1 MLSIDEIVMA
11 TKGKLLSGSGSF
23 RVSGISTD
31 TRKITKGNLFVA
43 IKGDN
48 FDGHNFIGQA
58 VQAGAG
64 AVMVDHANVADAEN
78 AVVIV
83 VEDTVKALG
92 AIARFHRKRFKIP
105 VIGITGSAG
114 KTSTKEFI
122 ASVLG
127 KKYRVLFNKGTEN
140 NHIGVPMTLLQL
152 TKDHEIAV
160 LELGTNHFG
169 EIAYLADIV
178 RPTVAVF
185 TNVGAS
191 HLAGLGSPEG
201 VFKEKVTMIDYLPKN
216 GKVIFNA
223 DDPLLRNLKKKKL
236 SQNITTYAIDNKAD
250 VKAKA
255 VHSEKGGLIVTL
267 EGGET
272 IKLKAPVWGNIL
284 NALAA
289 VVCGS
294 LFRVSFDDIR
304 EGLLNTDPAKGRQC
318 FHLAS
323 GVTVIDDTYNANPV
337 SYRNALRTLS
347 LLPRKGRVFLVAA
360 DMLELGEASDVLHA
374 EIGEL
379 AAQSGV
385 DTIFATGRW
394 ASLIGSMARAKNSSV
409 EARYFDKKED
419 IILALRDQ
427 VQFGDIV
434 LVKGSRG
441 MRMES
446 VVVGL
451 LEHLNKGRPA

>member
-1 MLSIDEIVMA
+1 MFSVDEIVKA
-11 TKGKLLSGSGSF
+11 TKGKLLSGSGAF
-23 RVSGISTD
+23 RLGGVSTD
-31 TRKITKGNLFVA
+31 TRKIKRGDLFVA

-58 VQAGAG
+58 VQSGAA
-64 AVMVDHANVADAEN
+64 AVVVGHANVSDAEN

-105 VIGITGSAG
+105 VIAITGSAG
-114 KTSTKEFI
+114 KTTTKEFV

-127 KKYRVLFNKGTEN
+127 KKFHVLFNKGTEN

-152 TKDHEIAV
+152 TRDHEIAV

-169 EIAYLADIV
+169 EIAWLADIV
-178 RPTVAVF
+178 QPTVAVF
-185 TNVGAS
+185 TNIGAS
-191 HLAGLGSPEG
+191 HLAGLGSLEG
-201 VFKEKVTMIDYLPKN
+201 VFKEKATMIEYLPKN
-216 GKVIFNA
+216 GKIVFNA

-236 SQNITTYAIDNKAD
+236 SQKIMTYAIDHKAD

-255 VHSEKGGLIVTL
+255 VHGEKGGLVVML

-284 NALAA
+284 NALVA
-289 VVCGS
+289 VVCGR
-294 LFRVSFDDIR
+294 LFRVGFDDIR
-304 EGLLNTDPAKGRQC
+304 DALFNTDSAKGRQC
-318 FHLAS
+318 FHVAG

-360 DMLELGEASDVLHA
+360 DMLELGESSDVLHA
-374 EIGEL
+374 EIGEF

-385 DTIFATGRW
+385 DKVFATGRW
-394 ASLIGSMARAKNSSV
+394 ASLIGSIARAKNSSV

-419 IILALRDQ
+419 ILLALQDQ

-451 LEHLNKGRPA
+451 LEHLNKGV

>member
-1 MLSIDEIVMA
+1 MFSVDEIVKA
-11 TKGKLLSGSGSF
+11 TKGKLLSGSVSF
-23 RVSGISTD
+23 RISGVSTD
-31 TRKITKGNLFVA
+31 TRKITRGDLFVA

-48 FDGHNFIGQA
+48 FDGHNFIAEA
-58 VQAGAG
+58 VQAGAA
-64 AVMVDHANVADAEN
+64 AVVVSHANVADAEN

-105 VIGITGSAG
+105 VIAITGSAG
-114 KTSTKEFI
+114 KTTTKEFI

-127 KKYRVLFNKGTEN
+127 KKFRVLFNKGTEN
-140 NHIGVPMTLLQL
+140 NHIGVPMTILQL

-169 EIAYLADIV
+169 EIAYLADV
-178 RPTVAVF
+178 VQPTVAVF

-201 VFKEKVTMIDYLPKN
+201 VFKEKATMVEYLPKN
-216 GKVIFNA
+216 GKIIFNA

-236 SQNITTYAIDNKAD
+236 PQKMTTYAIDHKAD
-250 VKAKA
+250 LKVKA
-255 VHSEKGGLIVTL
+255 VHGEKGGLVVTL

-272 IKLKAPVWGNIL
+272 LKLKAPVWGNIL

-289 VVCGS
+289 VACGR

-304 EGLLNTDPAKGRQC
+304 DALFNTDPAKGRQC
-318 FHLAS
+318 FHVAG

-360 DMLELGEASDVLHA
+360 DMLELGDASDALHA

-385 DTIFATGRW
+385 DKVFATGRW
-394 ASLIGSMARAKNSSV
+394 ASLIASIARAKNSSV
-409 EARYFDKKED
+409 EAKYFNQKED
-419 IILALRDQ
+419 ILLALQEQ

-441 MRMES
+441 MRMET
-446 VVVGL
+446 VVIGL
-451 LEHLNKGRPA
+451 LEHLNKGV